1 MPKSSLK
8 KERWTITFDPVLKT
22 QVQKEARKLRI
33 YPVQI
38 LEGLVRERLNPY
50 GFQSV
55 KDSLLY
61 VDSIREKSSSLSD
74 EKFLAD
80 LRKWQRN

>member
-1 MPKSSLK
+1 MPKSALK
-8 KERWTITFDPVLKT
+8 KDRWTITFDPFLKT

-55 KDSLLY
+55 KDSLQY

-74 EKFLAD
+74 GKFLAD